1 MFVEKVM
8 MWQNWNHLFN
18 NVELGFWEL
27 YSGVIL
33 GILGDLN
40 RLITDSDYMIT
51 FCSHVWWILR
61 AHEELFANGVLNN
74 LVDFCLPYG
83 ELDVCLVHNTV
94 IQKSPTWWSWWQCVH
109 YLLILFC
116 VFFLSM
122 WERSMVNVKVLILI
136 RSWSPESGNGWG
148 CR

>member
-122 WERSMVNVKVLILI
+122 WERSMVNVKVLISI